1 MKELRVK
8 EKLKATKA
16 LTEFLEVK
24 KDKMSKKKE
33 KKNKSDKVRLE
44 SQVCF
49 YLLLKENDFQSFNQ
63 KAYEV

>member
-1 MKELRVK
+1 MKELRVQ

-16 LTEFLEVK
+16 LTELLVVK
-24 KDKMSKKKE
+24 KDKISKKKE

-49 YLLLKENDFQSFNQ
+49 YLLLKENYFPIF
-63 KAYEV
+63 